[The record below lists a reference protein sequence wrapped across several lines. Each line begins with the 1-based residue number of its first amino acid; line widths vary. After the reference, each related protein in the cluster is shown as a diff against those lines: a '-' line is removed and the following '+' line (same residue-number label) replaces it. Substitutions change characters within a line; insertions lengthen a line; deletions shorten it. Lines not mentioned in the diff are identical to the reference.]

1 MSRLRIFLLE
11 KAIPGLLAMLFI
23 IVLLLVSIFVERRH
37 IYF

>member
-1 MSRLRIFLLE
+1 MGRVRIFLIE

-23 IVLLLVSIFVERRH
+23 IVLLLVSIFAERRH